1 MRATTIQ
8 RKTKE
13 TDISLALNLD
23 GAGKTEIN
31 SGVGFFDHMLE
42 ILTVHGGF
50 DLTVTCKGDT
60 RVDFHHSVEDV
71 GIVLGNAVKTALG
84 DKRGI
89 ARFADKVVP
98 MDECAALVALDLSGR
113 AYLSFESPLTGM
125 AGAFDLELVEE
136 FLRAF
141 TLHAGAN
148 LYVKLLKGGN
158 KHHEAEAIFKALALC
173 LKDAVKIVSDRVP
186 SSKGKI
192 GRAHV

>member
-23 GAGKTEIN
+23 GAGKREIN

-89 ARFADKVVP
+89 ARFADRVVP
-98 MDECAALVALDLSGR
+98 MDECVALVALDLSGR
-113 AYLSFESPLTGM
+113 AYLSFESPLTGTV
-125 AGAFDLELVEE
+125 GAFDLELVEE

-148 LYVKLLKGGN
+148 LYIKLLKGGN
-158 KHHEAEAIFKALALC
+158 KHHEAEAIFKAFALC

-186 SSKGKI
+186 SSKGMLE
-192 GRAHV
+192 

>member
-89 ARFADKVVP
+89 ARFADRVVP

-113 AYLSFESPLTGM
+113 AYLSFESPLTGTV
-125 AGAFDLELVEE
+125 GAFDLELVEE

-148 LYVKLLKGGN
+148 LYIKLLKGGN
-158 KHHEAEAIFKALALC
+158 KHHEAEAIFKAFALC

-186 SSKGKI
+186 SSKGMLE
-192 GRAHV
+192 

>member
-89 ARFADKVVP
+89 ARFADRVVP
-98 MDECAALVALDLSGR
+98 MDECAALVSLDLSGR
-113 AYLSFESPLTGM
+113 AYLSFESPLTGTV
-125 AGAFDLELVEE
+125 GAFDLELVEE

-148 LYVKLLKGGN
+148 LYIKLLKGGN
-158 KHHEAEAIFKALALC
+158 KHHEAEAIFKAFALC

-186 SSKGKI
+186 SSKGMLE
-192 GRAHV
+192 